1 MSDIKVMAYNIE
13 NMGNL
18 FIKNQFTPDGI
29 EKVKSL
35 ERIIIAQQ
43 PHILGIVEASD
54 TLEHHQYFIDNT
66 ELVKLGYKV
75 GKSYHK
81 RRKQDL
87 VVYYREPLEIV
98 TLDDNIEYYEEW
110 IEDIDNDGIEEICR
124 FERKPLEIFFRLKG
138 TDVTFLVILVATKS
152 KGVFSVND
160 LINHQY
166 LALANRKKL
175 LAESKKIRSRIDQ
188 LMDEQP
194 QLPLII
200 MGDFND
206 DPGMDS
212 YEKILG
218 ASSIETV
225 MGSVFEPN
233 KILHNTLWHLCKTD
247 RHKDLWTTEY
257 PDLIVQNFGLHRAWL
272 DHIFIS
278 QNLLSE
284 SAQFKYVV
292 NSGDIIPKDAD
303 AKNASDHYAV
313 YCKFKVSD
321 CLSSVDSG

>member
-1 MSDIKVMAYNIE
+1 MSEIKIMSYNIE
-13 NMGNL
+13 NMKAL
-18 FIKNQFTPDGI
+18 FSKNQFASDSI
-29 EKVKSL
+29 DKVKSL
-35 ERIIIAQQ
+35 ERIIINQQ

-54 TLEHHQYFIDNT
+54 NIKHHQYFVDNT
-66 ELVKLGYKV
+66 GLAGFGYKV
-75 GKSYHK
+75 GKSDHV

-87 VVYYREPLEIV
+87 VVYYRDPFEIL
-98 TLDDNIEYYEEW
+98 TMDENIEYYNEW
-110 IEDIDNDGIEEICR
+110 VEDIDNDGIEEICR
-124 FERKPLEIFFRLKG
+124 FKRKPLEILFRLKG
-138 TDVTFLVILVATKS
+138 TDVTLLVILVATKS

-160 LINHQY
+160 LGNHQY

-175 LAESKKIRSRIDQ
+175 LAESKKIRRRVDQ

-194 QLPLII
+194 QLPLIV

-218 ASSIETV
+218 ASSIETI
-225 MGSVFEPN
+225 MGSIFEPD
-233 KILHNTLWHLCKTD
+233 KILHNTLWHLCKSD
-247 RHKDLWTTEY
+247 RSKDLWTTEY
-257 PDLIVQNFGLHRAWL
+257 PDLIVHNFGLHRAWL

-278 QNLLSE
+278 PNLHAE
-284 SAQFKYVV
+284 SAQFKYIM

-313 YCKFKVSD
+313 FCRFQV
-321 CLSSVDSG
+321 

>member
-1 MSDIKVMAYNIE
+1 MSEFKIMSYNIE
-13 NMGNL
+13 NMRNL
-18 FIKNQFTPDGI
+18 FSKNQFALDNI

-35 ERIIIAQQ
+35 EKIITNQL
-43 PHILGIVEASD
+43 PHVLGIVEASD
-54 TLEHHQYFIDNT
+54 KIKHHQYFIDNT
-66 ELVKLGYKV
+66 RLVDFGYKV
-75 GKSYHK
+75 SKSDHK
-81 RRKQDL
+81 RGKQDL
-87 VVYYREPLEIV
+87 VVYYREPFEIV
-98 TLDDNIEYYEEW
+98 TMDDNIEFYEEW
-110 IEDIDNDGIEEICR
+110 IEDIDQDGIEEVCR
-124 FERKPLEIFFRLKG
+124 FERKPLEILFRLKG
-138 TDVTFLVILVATKS
+138 TDITILVILVATKS

-160 LINHQY
+160 LVNHQY

-175 LAESKKIRSRIDQ
+175 LAESKKIRSRVDQ
-188 LMDEQP
+188 LLDEKP
-194 QLPLII
+194 QLPLIV

-206 DPGMDS
+206 NPGMDS

-233 KILHNTLWHLCKTD
+233 KILHNTLWYLCKTD

-272 DHIFIS
+272 GHIFIS

-284 SAQFKYVV
+284 SARFKYIM
-292 NSGDIIPKDAD
+292 NSGEIIPKDTD

-313 YCKFKVSD
+313 FSRFKVSD
-321 CLSSVDSG
+321 CFFSVDSG